1 MCQFKSGIILKNKVV
16 VAPVYNDSHSTLLN
30 QLGIK
35 DNYKNAVRTFVR
47 AELVPPND
55 DRTVDVKE
63 WEYIVD
69 QDVVPDW
76 YSKDPGKYED
86 EFRAAVEEYVKEH
99 IVIMAGKPW
108 SVIKKN
114 EIGTY
119 YLMEGSL
126 FDCAFGDN
134 NNYATSLV
142 REELNNS
149 DLARQIKEEYGDRIV
164 LQSVDLTSLDG
175 LRNYG
180 SVSGDILSIPTL
192 DLYRECRENI
202 SCLNYWWWLATPYST
217 SCGCGFDYVECVSV
231 GGYVGYR
238 SYDFTNGVRP
248 VLILKS

>member
-35 DNYKNAVRTFVR
+35 DNYENAVRTFVR
-47 AELVPPND
+47 VELAPPND

-86 EFRAAVEEYVKEH
+86 EFRAAVEEYVKDH

-126 FDCAFGDN
+126 FDCTFGDN

-175 LRNYG
+175 LRDYG
-180 SVSGDILSIPTL
+180 SVSGDVLSIPTL

-202 SCLNYWWWLATPYST
+202 SCLNNWWWLATPYST
-217 SCGCGFDYVECVSV
+217 PCGCGSDYVECVDGDGNVYCGRYCRAS
-231 GGYVGYR
+231 
-238 SYDFTNGVRP
+238 GVRP